1 MFDNDNE
8 EIAPEKVSDLINK
21 ILETKDPA
29 TVGLRKIIRR
39 KNEEKDDFFVHKP
52 QITEFDFDGKKKKN
66 LSEDELRI
74 LELEKT
80 VADLKI
86 QLQKNTQ
93 KAQNAVQNAF
103 VKGKTQGVAQGIEKG
118 KAETTEIYEKKID
131 EIQLRIGNVLKKV
144 EEEKQAVFRD
154 SEHLLLQLC
163 MEMVKKIIAT
173 ELSINKDVILSVLKK
188 ALNSIAEKDNLI
200 IRISPDDMDA
210 VSGRKD
216 FWVPVSDN
224 LKNITIEP
232 DERISCGGC
241 IIESNSGTTDA
252 RLGVQCDELSELVL
266 KAWEN
271 VNASIPQSN
280 TKEITPVDL
289 KNQMK

>member
-1 MFDNDNE
+1 LSDNNHE
-8 EIAPEKVSDLINK
+8 EIAPQKVSDLIAK

-29 TVGLRKIIRR
+29 TVGLRKIIRQ
-39 KNEEKDDFFVHKP
+39 KNEEKDDFYVRKP
-52 QITEFDFDGKKKKN
+52 KITEFDFDGKKKNN

-103 VKGKTQGVAQGIEKG
+103 VKGKTQGVAQGFEKG
-118 KAETTEIYEKKID
+118 KTETTEIYEKKID
-131 EIQLRIGNVLKKV
+131 DIQLRIGNVFKRI
-144 EEEKQAVFRD
+144 EEEKQAVFRN

-163 MEMVKKIIAT
+163 MEMVKKIIAS
-173 ELSINKDVILSVLKK
+173 ELTINKNIILSVLKK
-188 ALNSIAEKDNLI
+188 ALNSIAEKDNVI
-200 IRISPDDMDA
+200 IRISPDDMDS

-216 FWVPVSDN
+216 FWIPVSDN

-252 RLGVQCDELSELVL
+252 RLGVQCDELSELIL

-271 VNASIPQSN
+271 VNASVPQST
-280 TKEITPVDL
+280 TKESIPVDF
-289 KNQMK
+289 